1 MKTLVRFCYSAVCGL
16 WAAPILL
23 VMLPCD
29 LTASRLAT
37 WKWKRA
43 SAAVTAVQGCLEYA
57 YTICTWWLLGAV
69 AGEALVTVFL

>member
-29 LTASRLAT
+29 LMASRLAT
-37 WKWKRA
+37 WKWARA
-43 SAAVTAVQGCLEYA
+43 STAVAAVQECLESTYV
-57 YTICTWWLLGAV
+57 ICAWWLLGAV
-69 AGEALVTVFL
+69 LGEALVTVLL